1 MSNELLKMLA
11 PLLMSDET
19 IHPVS
24 EYDIGPLK
32 DMFPSELIDVYM
44 KYGRSLFREGLIQTC
59 LPSDMASILAI
70 IFGSDDQFNHNEW
83 HAFSYTAF
91 GCIYVWSN
99 KMGVAKINLID
110 GTITSRGAIGKIKP
124 GALIEKQVYV
134 PFTLS
139 DEALD
144 ISDENGSALFKR
156 AVKKCGPLEIGECY
170 GFVPALGLGGIADID
185 HVKRMNAAAHFSIV
199 AQTMNFN
206 LIDVQGYGKSVIV
219 RPIG

>member
-1 MSNELLKMLA
+1 MNPNNKRIQSSSLRKPIGCPM
-11 PLLMSDET
+11 P
-19 IHPVS
+19 
-24 EYDIGPLK
+24 EYDISLLK
-32 DMFPSELIDVYM
+32 DMLPSELIDIYM
-44 KYGRSLFREGLIQTC
+44 NYGRSLFREGLIQTC
-59 LPSDMASILAI
+59 LPSDMASILAL
-70 IFGSDDQFNHNEW
+70 IFGEDQQFNHKEW

-99 KMGVAKINLID
+99 KMGVATINLID

-144 ISDENGSALFKR
+144 ISDKDGSALFRR
-156 AVKKCGPLEIGECY
+156 ALKKCGPLEIGECY
-170 GFVPALGLGGIADID
+170 GFVPALALGGVADID